1 MNQKLFYQTCQRSL
15 AGTGDAMR
23 KILRIKFG
31 SHLYGTDTPES
42 DFDFKSI
49 FIPSAREIILNKGKA
64 TYNTMRTKGDGEK
77 NYAGEEDE
85 ESFSLQ
91 QFLKLLSEGQTVSLD
106 VLFAPSWAHL
116 QEPSPVWRDV
126 VQNRDRLLTK
136 KSSAFVGYAR
146 QQANKYGI
154 KGSRVASSRL
164 ALDFLKNMMEIYG
177 TQEKLKVVAPEIEM
191 MIHLHDH
198 MSMREHVN
206 GHGAKEYL
214 WEVCNRQMPLTA
226 SIKNAY
232 DIMQRIVD
240 EYGKRALQ
248 AEKQEGV
255 DWKALSH
262 AVRVSEQAV
271 ELLTTGNVTFP
282 RQNAE
287 YLKAIK
293 KGELSYQEVAEQI
306 ETLLEEVERIAPTS
320 VLPDEVDQEWID
332 NFVFEIYRKEI
343 LG

>member
-1 MNQKLFYQTCQRSL
+1 
-15 AGTGDAMR
+15 MR
-23 KILRIKFG
+23 KIIRIKFG

-49 FIPSAREIILNKGKA
+49 FIPSAREIILNKGKQ
-64 TYNTMRTKGDGEK
+64 TFNTQRTKADGEK

-106 VLFAPSWAHL
+106 VLFAPPEAHL
-116 QEPSPVWRDV
+116 IEPSPTWLEIVA
-126 VQNRDRLLTK
+126 NRDRLLTK

-154 KGSRVASSRL
+154 KGSRVASSRK
-164 ALDFLKNMMEIYG
+164 ALEWLKIGIRTYGPQSKLLCMLDTIQFLIDSNEHMEMK
-177 TQEKLKVVAPEIEM
+177 T
-191 MIHLHDH
+191 
-198 MSMREHVN
+198 HVN

-226 SIKNAY
+226 SIKNAH
-232 DIMQRIVD
+232 DIMQKIVD

-262 AVRVSEQAV
+262 AVRVSQQAI
-271 ELLTTGNVTFP
+271 ELLTTGYVTFP

-287 YLKAIK
+287 YLKDIK
-293 KGELSYQEVAEQI
+293 AGRLSYQTVAEEI
-306 ETLLEEVERIAPTS
+306 ETLLEQVEEIAPKS
-320 VLPDEVDQEWID
+320 VLPDEVDQEWIND
-332 NFVFEIYRKEI
+332 FVFDVYKKEV
-343 LG
+343 LNG